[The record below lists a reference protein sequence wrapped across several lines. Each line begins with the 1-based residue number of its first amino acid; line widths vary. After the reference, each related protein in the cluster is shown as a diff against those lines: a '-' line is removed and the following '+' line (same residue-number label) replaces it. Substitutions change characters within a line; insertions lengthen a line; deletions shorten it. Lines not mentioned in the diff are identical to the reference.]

1 MRLMQR
7 IRDAIMNECFP
18 AFVKTFLR
26 NYYSNPKN
34 AMQIKE
40 KDTLTV
46 DKTEPNKFNIPGW
59 VLNAMNGVNIN
70 LLED

>member
-7 IRDAIMNECFP
+7 IRDAIMNDCFP
-18 AFVKTFLR
+18 EFVKKFLR
-26 NYYSNPKN
+26 NYYFNPKN

-40 KDTLTV
+40 KDTLSQ
-46 DKTEPNKFNIPGW
+46 DKTEPNKFNIPRW
-59 VLNAMNGVNIN
+59 VINAMNAVNIN